1 MKIINKPSEVKAAGT
16 PAKRIEEFIGLVN
29 SSTDEISIARMN
41 SPMGWIEP
49 GQVPEFSEYTLV
61 LKGILV
67 VETREG
73 RSEIKANEAAIT
85 EKGEWVRYS
94 TPYEGGAEYMAV
106 CHPAFS
112 PERVHRDS
120 D

>member
-1 MKIINKPSEVKAAGT
+1 MKIIDKPSEVKAAGT

-29 SSTDEISIARMN
+29 SSTDEISIARMK

-73 RSEIKANEAAIT
+73 RSEIKANEVSIT
-85 EKGEWVRYS
+85 EKGAQGQRLK
-94 TPYEGGAEYMAV
+94 
-106 CHPAFS
+106 
-112 PERVHRDS
+112 RVISQSCIKHGFNVLRGS
-120 D
+120 AGLNVV